1 MRPTDRTKAKN
12 TRGSERASQQCAERL
27 SGLIELVAD
36 FYWEQDENYRFSLF
50 KASNPKTTQIS
61 AKDFI
66 GKTLWNWGPN
76 PVGNDG
82 NWNQHKAKLEARR
95 PFKDLLYTHVNARKE
110 SRIISCSGQPVFDAE
125 GHFRGYRGLA
135 SDITERYQREEE
147 LQRFRAAMDTS
158 GDPVYLVDPV
168 TLRFLDFNETA
179 CHQAGYSREEMFML
193 GPLGLLQTD
202 RKELRCMYDAV
213 IAKGDDGL
221 TTEVI
226 GRGKDGR
233 GAWVEVNR
241 RALRIAGSLVIV
253 TSSRDVTE
261 RRRAEQTALRLSKMY
276 AAISATNEAIMRTQS
291 PEALYQQVCDAA
303 VHGGKFITAAVLI
316 PDPEKVWARVEAV
329 TGAGAEQLC
338 EVRVSIDEETP
349 EGQDLVGTAFRT
361 RKPCVRNDYLNDH
374 RTTLWPEQVEGVA
387 AGAAMPLFKGGC
399 AAGILLF
406 FSGEKRV
413 FDDEIVALL
422 ARMAQN
428 ISFALDNFERET
440 ERKRAE
446 QALRESE
453 VKHRAILES
462 MAEPY
467 YQVDLKGNLVLINT
481 AFCQLLGY
489 SEHELLG
496 MNNRDYQSPKMAA
509 SVYKTFNDVYRTGAP
524 TMGYDWAMVRKDGSK
539 VLVESS
545 VHLIKDAHGQPTGF
559 RGMLRDVTARR
570 QSEQALR
577 DSEERFRSLTELSSD
592 WYWEQD
598 SEFRFIRLEGRGKA
612 TFENYLGKTA
622 AEIGFAV
629 MDGGSEAYRGPQEAR
644 KPYRDVVMD
653 YVLRDEHRYVSVS
666 GEPMFNDR
674 GRFAGYRGV
683 ARDVTDRKRAEQHIQ
698 YLATHDELTGIPNRS
713 KFSRTLNLAIETARH
728 HGGRLA
734 VLFIDLDRFKTIN
747 DSLGHALGDTLLKE
761 TAARLSQVL
770 RSDEAVARLG
780 GDEFVVLVEGVTEIE
795 QVKAVA
801 RDILTAVVK
810 PIDLMGQECR
820 VTASIGISIYPAD
833 GQDEQSLM
841 KNADIAMYRA
851 KDEGKNNY
859 RFYSRD
865 IMGRAIERL
874 MLETGL
880 RHALERNEFFLHYQ
894 PKQNLATGRITG
906 VEALL
911 RWNHPELGNLS
922 PSQFIP
928 LAEDTGLIVP
938 IGKWVLE
945 TACAQ
950 NMAWQREG
958 LLPITVAVNLSAR
971 QFADE
976 SLLKNIITALEETG
990 LAPEL
995 LELEITESMVMQ
1007 NAEQAIKLL
1016 AAIKQMGVRLAID
1029 DFGTGYSSMAY
1040 LKRFPIDTLKIDRSF
1055 IREIPK
1061 NAEDNAIAEAI
1072 ISMGKALG
1080 LTVVAE
1086 GIETPEQVTFLRN
1099 HGCDETQ
1106 GYLFSRPVAPD
1117 EFSELL
1123 RQHMISQLKSLASQ
1137 RLQSIGKRKTLGGGH
1152 DLNHAQV
1159 SNTVR
1164 H

>member
-12 TRGSERASQQCAERL
+12 TRGSERASQSCDERL
-27 SGLIELVAD
+27 ISPIELVAD

-50 KASNPKTTQIS
+50 KASNSKTTQIS

-82 NWNQHKAKLEARR
+82 NWNSHKAKLEARQ

-110 SRIISCSGQPVFDAE
+110 SRVINCSGQPVFDAK
-125 GHFRGYRGLA
+125 GYFRGYRGLA
-135 SDITERYQREEE
+135 SDITERYRREEE
-147 LQRFRAAMDTS
+147 LLRFRAAMDTS
-158 GDPVYLVDPV
+158 GDPVYLIDPV
-168 TLRFLDFNETA
+168 AMRFLDFNETA
-179 CHQAGYSREEMFML
+179 CRQTGYSREEMFKL
-193 GPLGLLQTD
+193 GPLGLLQKS
-202 RKELRCMYDAV
+202 RRELRHEYDAV
-213 IAKGDDGL
+213 IAKKDEGL

-241 RALRIAGSLVIV
+241 RALRMGGSWVIV
-253 TSSRDVTE
+253 TSSRDITK
-261 RRRAEQTALRLSKMY
+261 RR
-276 AAISATNEAIMRTQS
+276 
-291 PEALYQQVCDAA
+291 
-303 VHGGKFITAAVLI
+303 
-316 PDPEKVWARVEAV
+316 
-329 TGAGAEQLC
+329 
-338 EVRVSIDEETP
+338 
-349 EGQDLVGTAFRT
+349 
-361 RKPCVRNDYLNDH
+361 
-374 RTTLWPEQVEGVA
+374 
-387 AGAAMPLFKGGC
+387 
-399 AAGILLF
+399 
-406 FSGEKRV
+406 
-413 FDDEIVALL
+413 
-422 ARMAQN
+422 
-428 ISFALDNFERET
+428 
-440 ERKRAE
+440 RAE

-453 VKHRAILES
+453 EKYRAILES
-462 MAEPY
+462 LAEPY
-467 YQVDLKGNLVLINT
+467 YQVDLKGNLVLINA

-496 MNNRDYQSPKMAA
+496 MNNRDYQSPKVAA
-509 SVYKTFNDVYRTGAP
+509 NVFKAFNDVYRTGTP
-524 TMGYDWAMVRKDGSK
+524 TMGYDWALVRKDGSQ
-539 VLVESS
+539 VLVEASI
-545 VHLIKDAHGQPTGF
+545 HLIKDAPGQPIGF

-570 QSEQALR
+570 QSEQALCE
-577 DSEERFRSLTELSSD
+577 SEERFRRLTELSSD

-598 SEFRFIRLEGRGKA
+598 NEFRFIRLEGRGKA
-612 TFENYLGKTA
+612 TFENYFGKTA
-622 AEIGFAV
+622 EEIGFDV
-629 MDGGSEAYRGPQEAR
+629 MDGGSDAYRGPQEAR
-644 KPYRDVVMD
+644 KPYRDVVMA
-653 YVLRDEHRYVSVS
+653 YVLHGEHRYVSVS
-666 GEPMFNDR
+666 GEPVFHD
-674 GRFAGYRGV
+674 GRFKGYRGV
-683 ARDVTDRKRAEQHIQ
+683 AQDITDRKRSEQHIQ
-698 YLATHDELTGIPNRS
+698 YLATHDALTGIPNRA
-713 KFSRTLNLAIETARH
+713 KFSRMLNLAIESARRRD
-728 HGGRLA
+728 GKFA
-734 VLFIDLDRFKTIN
+734 VLFVDLDRFKTIN
-747 DSLGHALGDTLLKE
+747 DSLGHALGDKLLKE
-761 TAARLSQVL
+761 TAARLGQVL
-770 RSDEAVARLG
+770 RSNDVVARLG
-780 GDEFVVLVEGVTEIE
+780 GDEFVVLMEGISEIE
-795 QVKAVA
+795 LVRAAAHGILSAVA
-801 RDILTAVVK
+801 QT
-810 PIDLMGQECR
+810 IDLMGHECR
-820 VTASIGISIYPAD
+820 VTASIGISMYPAD
-833 GQDEQSLM
+833 GHDEQSLM

-958 LLPITVAVNLSAR
+958 LLPIGVAVNLSAR

-976 SLLKNIITALEETG
+976 NLLKDIASALQATG
-990 LAPEL
+990 LTPEL

-1007 NAEQAIKLL
+1007 NTEQAIKLL
-1016 AAIKQMGVRLAID
+1016 AAIKRMGVRLAID

-1086 GIETPEQVTFLRN
+1086 GIETPEQETFLRN

-1106 GYLFSRPVAPD
+1106 GYLFSKPIANT

-1137 RLQSIGKRKTLGGGH
+1137 RLQNIGKRKTPGGGH
-1152 DLNHAQV
+1152 DLKHAQM